1 MELQQLKYYLQL
13 CEDKNY
19 AEAAQNLF
27 ISQQA
32 LRKSIK
38 KMEDELALTLIYRK
52 GNSLCLT
59 PAGECVRS
67 YASTL
72 VIHANRMEASL
83 SAYRD
88 DSSYTEISVAMA
100 NGCYDRVAKI
110 AIEPFRA
117 ANPNIN
123 VRVYEMPDI
132 ACEGYVLSDAADFA
146 FCFGPSDTN
155 IFDVE
160 EVAKYPLYALM
171 SKGHH
176 LANREFLT
184 LLDFRDELLGIADER
199 YRIYYNFTY
208 ACRKMGFD
216 PIVDFRGADPY
227 STISYSQITGNISIT
242 VGEYAGQLLLDD
254 QVAIPIHADGLYSEF
269 DLIVKKGHHLN
280 RNARKFIDYCIE
292 QLRSEFKTFEVGS
305 DLKAPLG

>member
-1 MELQQLKYYLQL
+1 MEIQQLKYYLQL
-13 CEDKNY
+13 CESKNY
-19 AEAAQNLF
+19 AEAAQSLF

-38 KMEDELALTLIYRK
+38 KLEDELDLTLIYRK

-72 VIHANRMEASL
+72 MIHAGRMEASL
-83 SAYRD
+83 EAYRE
-88 DSSYTEISVAMA
+88 DSSYSEISVAMA

-110 AIEPFRA
+110 AIEPFKV

-132 ACEGYVLSDAADFA
+132 ACEGYVLSGAADFA

-155 IFDVE
+155 IFEVE
-160 EVAKYPLYALM
+160 EIVRYPLYALVD
-171 SKGHH
+171 KGHP

-184 LLDFRDELLGIADER
+184 LLDFQGELLGIADER

-216 PIVDFRGADPY
+216 PNIDFWGADPY
-227 STISYSQITGNISIT
+227 ATISYSQITGNISIT
-242 VGEYAGQLLLDD
+242 VGEYIGQLLLDN
-254 QVAIPIHADGLYSEF
+254 QVAIPIRADGVCSEF
-269 DLIVKKGHHLN
+269 DLIVKKGQSLN

-292 QLRSEFKTFEVGS
+292 QLRTGYETASNGGG
-305 DLKAPLG
+305 LKAPLT